1 MNKYA
6 EIESGWIPGH
16 ENAFRPNAVGK
27 IQLYDKAAKAVKN
40 VVEDVAEAVGDVVE
54 DVVETVETVA
64 KVVAENPEILFIAIA
79 APYAISAVGTAL
91 GASAATITAVTA
103 PITAATIT
111 ASQGGDLEDIGKA
124 ALAAYIAPQIAGQA
138 SSAASTAGLQ
148 NTLANAVGGAAGG
161 ATAAAITGGDIA
173 ESALGSAIASGVGA
187 EAKEFGVE
195 QGLKPVTAETVGRV
209 VGAAAGGA
217 ATGDTDA
224 AVTGA
229 LLGELNRELKKLTT
243 DEVDIGFGPG
253 KFQKDLT
260 EQDIAG
266 MPEEQ
271 FDRMMS
277 AIEQD
282 LSTTERE
289 QLFAADAPGIGKQD
303 FSLTAG
309 TTRRPR
315 QDMGGAQGAGGE
327 LQELP
332 EDINFEEI
340 FAGEYGGEGL
350 RVPEV
355 SAAEGMGGGS
365 GLTVPRDRETV
376 TARGVEPEDQ
386 ILRQIE
392 QEMTPSSGS
401 QQVVRQPSDLS
412 TVQLRIAREAP
423 ESTAVR
429 ETPAISTRVTGE
441 AGEGILGEKE
451 PLFGGDEDD
460 QRAVW
465 NRRSLRLRRA
475 LGF

>member
-1 MNKYA
+1 MSKVV
-6 EIESGWIPGH
+6 E
-16 ENAFRPNAVGK
+16 AVV
-27 IQLYDKAAKAVKN
+27 D
-40 VVEDVAEAVGDVVE
+40 VVEDVAEAVGDAVE

-64 KVVAENPEILFIAIA
+64 KAVAENPEILLIAIA
-79 APYAISAVGTAL
+79 APYAVAAAGTAI
-91 GASAATITAVTA
+91 GASAAAITAATA
-103 PITAATIT
+103 PITAAAIT
-111 ASQGGDLEDIGKA
+111 ASQGGDIEDIGKA
-124 ALAAYIAPQIAGQA
+124 ALAAYLAPQVAGKA
-138 SSAASTAGLQ
+138 AGMASTAGLQ

-187 EAKEFGVE
+187 EVKEGLTGFGGTPVE
-195 QGLKPVTAETVGRV
+195 PEAIRGAEPVGTGGQSGLSASTAETIGRV

-253 KFQKDLT
+253 KFKQDLT

-271 FDRMMS
+271 FDRMMT

-282 LSTTERE
+282 LSTAERKE
-289 QLFAADAPGIGKQD
+289 LYAPGAPGIGPQD

-315 QDMGGAQGAGGE
+315 QEMGGAQGAGGE

-355 SAAEGMGGGS
+355 SAAEGMGGGT

-423 ESTAVR
+423 ESTAAR
-429 ETPAISTRVTGE
+429 ETPSISTRVTGE

>member
-1 MNKYA
+1 MSA
-6 EIESGWIPGH
+6 IVE
-16 ENAFRPNAVGK
+16 AVV
-27 IQLYDKAAKAVKN
+27 D
-40 VVEDVAEAVGDVVE
+40 VVEDVAEAVGDAVE
-54 DVVETVETVA
+54 DVVDTVETVA
-64 KVVAENPEILFIAIA
+64 KAVAENPEILFIAIA
-79 APYAISAVGTAL
+79 APYAISAIGTAL
-91 GASAATITAVTA
+91 GASAATIAAVTQ
-103 PITAATIT
+103 PITAPAIT
-111 ASQGGDLEDIGKA
+111 ASQGGDIEDIGKA
-124 ALAAYIAPQIAGQA
+124 ALAAYVAPRVAG
-138 SSAASTAGLQ
+138 STAATASASGLQ
-148 NTLANAVGGAAGG
+148 NTLANTVGAAAGG

-173 ESALGSAIASGVGA
+173 ESALGSAVASGVGA

-195 QGLKPVTAETVGRV
+195 QGLKPTTAETIGRV

-217 ATGDTDA
+217 TTGDTEA

-260 EQDIAG
+260 EQDIVG
-266 MPEEQ
+266 MPEDQ
-271 FDRMMS
+271 FDRMMT
-277 AIEQD
+277 AVEQD
-282 LSTTERE
+282 LSGAERE
-289 QLFAADAPGIGKQD
+289 QLFAPDAPGIGPQD
-303 FSLTAG
+303 YGLTAG

-315 QDMGGAQGAGGE
+315 EEMGGAQGVGGE
-327 LQELP
+327 LEELP

-350 RVPEV
+350 GVPEV
-355 SAAEGMGGGS
+355 SAAEGMGGGT

-392 QEMTPSSGS
+392 EEMTPPSGS

-412 TVQLRIAREAP
+412 TVQLRVAREAP
-423 ESTAVR
+423 ESTAAR

-451 PLFGGDEDD
+451 PIFGGDEDE

>member
-1 MNKYA
+1 MSKVV
-6 EIESGWIPGH
+6 E
-16 ENAFRPNAVGK
+16 AVV
-27 IQLYDKAAKAVKN
+27 D
-40 VVEDVAEAVGDVVE
+40 VVEDVAEAVGDAVE

-111 ASQGGDLEDIGKA
+111 ASQGGDLEDIGKS
-124 ALAAYIAPQIAGQA
+124 ALAAYLAPQVAGKA
-138 SSAASTAGLQ
+138 AGMASTAGLQ

-195 QGLKPVTAETVGRV
+195 QGLKPVTAETIGRV

-217 ATGDTDA
+217 ATGDTES

-253 KFQKDLT
+253 KFKQDLT

-271 FDRMMS
+271 FDRMMT

-282 LSTTERE
+282 LSTAERKE
-289 QLFAADAPGIGKQD
+289 LYAPGAPGIGPQD

-315 QDMGGAQGAGGE
+315 EEMGGAQGAGGE

-350 RVPEV
+350 GVPEV
-355 SAAEGMGGGS
+355 SAAEGMGGGT

-392 QEMTPSSGS
+392 QEMTPPSGS

-429 ETPAISTRVTGE
+429 ETPSISTRVTGE

>member
-1 MNKYA
+1 MSKI
-6 EIESGWIPGH
+6 IE
-16 ENAFRPNAVGK
+16 E
-27 IQLYDKAAKAVKN
+27 
-40 VVEDVAEAVGDVVE
+40 VVDVIEDVAEAVGDAVE
-54 DVVETVETVA
+54 DVVDTVETVA
-64 KVVAENPEILFIAIA
+64 KAVAENPEILVIAIA

-91 GASAATITAVTA
+91 GASAATISAVTA

-111 ASQGGDLEDIGKA
+111 ASQGGDIEDIGKS
-124 ALAAYIAPQIAGQA
+124 ALAAYLAPQVAGKA
-138 SSAASTAGLQ
+138 AGAASTAGLQ

-187 EAKEFGVE
+187 EVKEGLTGFGGTPAETQGITGAE
-195 QGLKPVTAETVGRV
+195 QVGTGGTGGLSPSTAETIGRV

-217 ATGDTDA
+217 ATGNTEA

-253 KFQKDLT
+253 KFKQDLT
-260 EQDIAG
+260 EQDIVG
-266 MPEEQ
+266 MPEDQ

-282 LSTTERE
+282 LSTAERE
-289 QLFAADAPGIGKQD
+289 ELFAPGAPGIGPQD

-315 QDMGGAQGAGGE
+315 EEMGGAQGVTGE
-327 LQELP
+327 LEELP

-355 SAAEGMGGGS
+355 SAAEGMGGGA
-365 GLTVPRDRETV
+365 GLTVPREKETV
-376 TARGVEPEDQ
+376 TERGVEPEDQ

-392 QEMTPSSGS
+392 EEMYPSAGD
-401 QQVVRQPSDLS
+401 QKVVRQPSDLS
-412 TVQLRIAREAP
+412 TVQLRISGETPA
-423 ESTAVR
+423 STAAR

>member
-1 MNKYA
+1 MSA
-6 EIESGWIPGH
+6 IVE
-16 ENAFRPNAVGK
+16 AVV
-27 IQLYDKAAKAVKN
+27 D
-40 VVEDVAEAVGDVVE
+40 VVEDVAEAVGDAVE
-54 DVVETVETVA
+54 DVVDTVETVA
-64 KVVAENPEILFIAIA
+64 KAVAENPEILVIAIA
-79 APYAISAVGTAL
+79 APYAISAIGTAM
-91 GASAATITAVTA
+91 GASAATIAAVTQ
-103 PITAATIT
+103 PITAAAIT
-111 ASQGGDLEDIGKA
+111 ASQGGDIEDIGKA
-124 ALAAYIAPQIAGQA
+124 ALAAYVAPRVAG
-138 SSAASTAGLQ
+138 SAASTASASGLQ
-148 NTLANAVGGAAGG
+148 NTLANVVGGAAGG

-173 ESALGSAIASGVGA
+173 ESALGSAVASGVGA

-195 QGLKPVTAETVGRV
+195 QGLKPTTAETIGRV

-217 ATGDTDA
+217 TTGDTEA

-243 DEVDIGFGPG
+243 DEIDIGFGPG

-260 EQDIAG
+260 EQDIVG
-266 MPEEQ
+266 MPEDQ
-271 FDRMMS
+271 FDRMMT

-282 LSTTERE
+282 LSGSERE
-289 QLFAADAPGIGKQD
+289 QLFAPDAPGIGPQD
-303 FSLTAG
+303 YGLTAG

-315 QDMGGAQGAGGE
+315 EEMGGAQGAGGE
-327 LQELP
+327 LEELP

-355 SAAEGMGGGS
+355 SAAEGMGGGT

-376 TARGVEPEDQ
+376 TERGVEPEDQ

-392 QEMTPSSGS
+392 EEMTPPSGS
-401 QQVVRQPSDLS
+401 QKVVRQPSDLS
-412 TVQLRIAREAP
+412 TVQLRVAREAP
-423 ESTAVR
+423 ESTAAR

-451 PLFGGDEDD
+451 PIFGGDEDE

>member
-1 MNKYA
+1 MSKVV
-6 EIESGWIPGH
+6 E
-16 ENAFRPNAVGK
+16 AVV
-27 IQLYDKAAKAVKN
+27 D
-40 VVEDVAEAVGDVVE
+40 VVEDVAEAVGDAVE

-64 KVVAENPEILFIAIA
+64 KVVAENPEILLIAIA
-79 APYAISAVGTAL
+79 APYAVAAAGTAI
-91 GASAATITAVTA
+91 GASAAAITAATA
-103 PITAATIT
+103 PITAAAIT

-217 ATGDTDA
+217 ATGDTES

-266 MPEEQ
+266 MPEDQ
-271 FDRMMS
+271 FDRMMT

-315 QDMGGAQGAGGE
+315 EEMGGAQGAGGE
-327 LQELP
+327 LEELP

-350 RVPEV
+350 GVPEV
-355 SAAEGMGGGS
+355 SAAEGMGGGT

-423 ESTAVR
+423 ESTAAR
-429 ETPAISTRVTGE
+429 ETPSISTRVTGE